1 MEPSPLYHRDPL
13 KRFSDRA
20 TDYARFRP
28 TYPPE
33 AIAALIGV
41 TADPHALT
49 AADIGAGTGISS
61 RLLADRGV
69 KVWAVEPNAA
79 MRDAAEPHP
88 RVEWRDAT
96 AEQTGLDDRSV
107 ERVTCCQAFHWFEP
121 DAALKEFQR
130 ILKPTGRVALMWND
144 RHTADPFTAE
154 LTEVIYQ
161 ASDRTIFDRK
171 DRKSPVALQN
181 SPLFQNFQAQTFDW
195 GRSLTLEELIGL
207 LLSASY
213 VPNQGEA
220 RDRLVGEVEK
230 LFQQWATTD
239 TGASTVTL
247 AYRTY
252 LYLADKAD

>member
-1 MEPSPLYHRDPL
+1 MDPSPLYHRDPL
-13 KRFSDRA
+13 RRFSDRA
-20 TDYARFRP
+20 SDYARFRP

-33 AIAALIGV
+33 AIAALLGST
-41 TADPHALT
+41 TAPHSLT

-69 KVWAVEPNAA
+69 KVWAIEPNAA
-79 MRDAAEPHP
+79 MREAAAPHP
-88 RVEWRDAT
+88 LVEWRDAT
-96 AEQTGLDDRSV
+96 AEQTGLDDGSV
-107 ERVTCCQAFHWFEP
+107 DRVTCCQAFHWFEP
-121 DAALKEFQR
+121 EAALQEFHR
-130 ILKPTGRVALMWND
+130 ILQPGGQVALMWND

-154 LTEVIYQ
+154 LIDVIYQ

-171 DRKSPVALQN
+171 DRKSPAALEH
-181 SPLFQNFQAQTFDW
+181 SLLFENFRTETFDW

-220 RDRLVGEVEK
+220 RDRLVGEVER
-230 LFQQWATTD
+230 LFQQWATSD
-239 TGASTVTL
+239 TGEATVRL

-252 LYLADKAD
+252 LYLSEKVD